1 MQLAVQSLAQ
11 CMCLILP
18 QSHITIDP
26 LSLTRLWYY
35 ILGKEFTA
43 YEWPRDTEMTVVDAV
58 ESQTPQV
65 CRLVAE
71 NLDLQFSEDCIC
83 PRAPA
88 HREWKVPGNAV
99 PLGPRNQP
107 QAVRIQSLSSWHEVE
122 WLWGISYVQNF
133 SPSWGLLLGR
143 SQPRTQSMILK

>member
-1 MQLAVQSLAQ
+1 
-11 CMCLILP
+11 
-18 QSHITIDP
+18 
-26 LSLTRLWYY
+26 
-35 ILGKEFTA
+35 
-43 YEWPRDTEMTVVDAV
+43 MTVVDAV

-99 PLGPRNQP
+99 PLGPFQVFCGIHFVFHP
-107 QAVRIQSLSSWHEVE
+107 PAVSV
-122 WLWGISYVQNF
+122 
-133 SPSWGLLLGR
+133 
-143 SQPRTQSMILK
+143 